1 MWCKRKPSSALGTPS
16 LPKNFRLLKGVTVLI
31 IILGIIFPL
40 VGASLLFVLVLDW
53 LVIKR
58 IPAVK
63 QWIG

>member
-1 MWCKRKPSSALGTPS
+1 MWWKRKPSSTLGTPS

-40 VGASLLFVLVLDW
+40 VGASLLFVFVLDW
-53 LVIKR
+53 LVMKR